1 MKLLVISSA
10 LLASSAVLAG
20 AQNESAVS
28 REGIYWVGTIHG
40 TVATRSAE
48 RLRVETTGSVEL
60 HGAPGDAAVFTLKV
74 RVKARDARDAESL
87 LRQFRVKSG
96 SEGGWAYLTIRPPR
110 PVAGGLELSVTA
122 PRSLRQTRI
131 ETRGGDV
138 LASDLDGDLE
148 TRSGGGQI
156 TVDAIRG
163 RAELRTTGGDIQ
175 VGSVA
180 GPVRCLSGGGVI
192 RVENAGGECWLE
204 TAGGE
209 ILVRQSGGPL
219 HAATAGGNIQV
230 VHSSGTVFARTA
242 GGLIRV
248 QQAEGAVTAESSGG
262 AIQVNAANGVSCES
276 AAGAIRLRHV
286 GGALHASAN
295 AGSILAELLSGSPL
309 ADSTLSANAGD
320 VTVVI
325 PSNLPV
331 TIRARNESG
340 GAGRIVSDFSQLRL
354 QAAAVSG
361 AGPALAEGALNGGGP
376 VLSINVMDGT
386 IYVRRQK

>member
-1 MKLLVISSA
+1 MKQFILSSF
-10 LLASSAVLAG
+10 LLAWSASFAG
-20 AQNESAVS
+20 AQNESAIS
-28 REGIYWVGTIHG
+28 REGGYWVRTIHG
-40 TVATRSAE
+40 MVAARSLE
-48 RLRVETTGSVEL
+48 RLRVETTGNVAL
-60 HGAPGDAAVFTLKV
+60 QGAASETAVFVLKV
-74 RVKARDARDAESL
+74 RVKAQDAREAESL
-87 LRQFRVKSG
+87 FRQLRVRSG
-96 SEGGWAYLTIRPPR
+96 SEGDWAYLTIRPRR
-110 PVAGGLELSVTA
+110 PISGGLELTMTV

-138 LASDLDGDLE
+138 QASDLDGDLE

-192 RVENAGGECWLE
+192 RVENAGAECWLE

-209 ILVRQSGGPL
+209 ILVHQSGGPL

-230 VHSSGTVFARTA
+230 LHSSGTVFARTA
-242 GGLIRV
+242 GGLIQV

-276 AAGAIRLRHV
+276 ASGAIRLRHV

-331 TIRARNESG
+331 TIKARNDSG
-340 GAGRIVSDFSQLRL
+340 GTGRIVSDFSQLRL
-354 QAAAVSG
+354 QATAVSG

-376 VLSINVMDGT
+376 VLNISVMDGT